1 MKHKYVFVTGVP
13 GSKWSAIARRIYLYS
28 FGVDTS
34 DFSNE
39 KTYYH
44 DASGQQTLAHF
55 GAYFDPGMEFGKEF
69 REMNLISKKDL
80 EEEFDR
86 PFSSTDSDDVRIIKS
101 HSFAYHLDFI
111 KDTWPECPIVI
122 SEAPDDECLRW
133 WIQCGGFDITY
144 PDYSYYRDID
154 TMAQHITMQNSA
166 IRRFIVDNDAMEIE
180 SGIQLLKYLGI
191 ESYDTNIQEYYKM
204 NIKVYTYWSKY
215 NG

>member
-1 MKHKYVFVTGVP
+1 MKHKYVFFTGVP
-13 GSKWSAIARRIYLYS
+13 GSKWSGVVRRIYVHS
-28 FGVDTS
+28 IGVDTS

-44 DASGQQTLAHF
+44 DASGRQMLAHF
-55 GAYFDPGMEFGKEF
+55 GAYFDPDMEFGKEF
-69 REMNLISKKDL
+69 REMNLMSKKDL

-122 SEAPDDECLRW
+122 SEAPDDECLKW
-133 WIQCGGFDITY
+133 WIRCGGFDITY
-144 PDYSYYRDID
+144 PDYRYYRDID
-154 TMAQHITMQNSA
+154 TMAQHIAMQNDA
-166 IRRFIVDNDAMEIE
+166 IRRFIVDNDVMEIE